1 MCATWINSFIITG
14 AFPEKKINKRCTL
27 LLQTC
32 TINSTKMEFIS
43 VRLLF
48 SKGVFSIN
56 LEEIAENHQTQSQI
70 AVKVPTQVNGLRYIR
85 SWV

>member
-1 MCATWINSFIITG
+1 
-14 AFPEKKINKRCTL
+14 
-27 LLQTC
+27 
-32 TINSTKMEFIS
+32 MEFIS

-48 SKGVFSIN
+48 SKGIFSIN